1 MKIGYD
7 IFRCLHTVFSMMK
20 KKEIIMHKSR
30 NWLTALTLVGLLA
43 FQAVPAF
50 ADVVITV
57 KPIASPGGL
66 QITVSYGP
74 VFKSDELALRA
85 NVTLSLVNSDGS
97 RTIRYIIGI
106 SVDPRDTTHKT
117 LLVSAMNL
125 DGPDVTFELRIKPG
139 ATLPPSQPTEPPQLR
154 QPTRRLP

>member
-1 MKIGYD
+1 
-7 IFRCLHTVFSMMK
+7 
-20 KKEIIMHKSR
+20 MHKSR
-30 NWLTALTLVGLLA
+30 NWLAALTLVGLLA

-57 KPIASPGGL
+57 KPITAAAPGWF

-74 VFKSDELALRA
+74 VFKSDQLALWA
-85 NVTLSLVNSDGS
+85 NVTLSVVNSDGS
-97 RTIRYIIGI
+97 RSNRPIFGI
-106 SVDPRDTTHKT
+106 SVDARDTTHKT
-117 LLVSAMNL
+117 LLVSAGNL